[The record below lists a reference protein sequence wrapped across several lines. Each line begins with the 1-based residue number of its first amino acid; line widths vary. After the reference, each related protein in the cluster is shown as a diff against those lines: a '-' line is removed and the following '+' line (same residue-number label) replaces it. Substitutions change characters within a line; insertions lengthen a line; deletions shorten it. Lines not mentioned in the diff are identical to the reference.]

1 MFNFEKLQVWRK
13 SIVLADLIYGLT
25 RSFPVEERFGLTSQM
40 RRSAVS
46 ISSNLAEGSSRSSRT
61 DFRRFIELATGS
73 AYELSSQSVIARNQG
88 LLTEA
93 AHQQIYHAALEVV
106 RMLSGLH
113 DSLRD

>member
-13 SIVLADLIYGLT
+13 SIVLADLIYGFT
-25 RSFPVEERFGLTSQM
+25 RSFPTEERFGLTNQM
-40 RRSAVS
+40 RRSAIS
-46 ISSNLAEGSSRSSRT
+46 ISSNIAEGCSRASRP
-61 DFRRFIELATGS
+61 DFRRFVEIATGS
-73 AYELSSQSVIARNQG
+73 AFELSSQSVIARNQG

-93 AHQQIYHAALEVV
+93 AHQQIYRAALEIV